1 MGKDKTIRIGTRV
14 VGEGRPVFII
24 AEAGVNHNGKLP
36 LAKKLIDAAKAAG
49 ADAVKFQTFRAED
62 VVTQK
67 GKMATY
73 QKRNTGTNE
82 SQIAML
88 RRITLSD
95 KEFAALA
102 AYAKKRDIIFL
113 STAAGGFRSVDV
125 LEHIGVPA
133 LKFGSSDLDN
143 LPLLD
148 YAARLRKPILISTGM
163 GTMRETRDAVVAIRK
178 RGNDKII
185 VFQCTTDYPAQL
197 SETNL
202 RAMVTMQ
209 KTLNIIPGFSDHT
222 VGAQASMIAVALG
235 ACVLEKHMTL
245 SNNLPGPDHKASL
258 NPKDFSAYVRDVRT
272 AELILGSRDKT
283 IAQSARQYIPLVL
296 KSVVAARFIRKGER
310 LNKENLA
317 IKRPAGGLPP
327 KAYFDMVGKRV
338 TRNIEHDEFIRRD
351 DYAKK

>member
-1 MGKDKTIRIGTRV
+1 MSKNQTIRIGTRA
-14 VGEGRPVFII
+14 VGGGQPVFII
-24 AEAGVNHNGKLP
+24 AEAGVNHNGKLA

-49 ADAVKFQTFRAED
+49 ADAVKFQTFKAED

-67 GKMATY
+67 GKMAAY
-73 QKRNTGTNE
+73 QKRNTGKTE
-82 SQIAML
+82 SQLAML
-88 RRITLSD
+88 RRMTLTD
-95 KEFAALA
+95 KEFAMLA
-102 AYAKKRDIIFL
+102 AYAKRKGIIFL
-113 STAAGGFRSVDV
+113 STAAGGFNSVDV
-125 LEHIGVPA
+125 LEKIGVPA
-133 LKFGSSDLDN
+133 FKFGSSDLDN

-163 GTMRETRDAVVAIRK
+163 STLHETRDAVAAIRK
-178 RGNDKII
+178 RGNDKIV

-209 KTLNIIPGFSDHT
+209 KTLGIIPGFSDHT
-222 VGAQASMIAVALG
+222 AGAQASMLAVALG

-258 NPKDFSAYVRDVRT
+258 NPKDFAAYVRDVRT
-272 AELILGSRDKT
+272 SELILGSGDKT
-283 IAQSARQYIPLVL
+283 VARSAKQYIPLVQ
-296 KSVVAARFIRKGER
+296 KSVVAARFIRMGER

-317 IKRPAGGLPP
+317 IKRPAGGLSP
-327 KAYFDMVGKRV
+327 KAYFDMVGKRA